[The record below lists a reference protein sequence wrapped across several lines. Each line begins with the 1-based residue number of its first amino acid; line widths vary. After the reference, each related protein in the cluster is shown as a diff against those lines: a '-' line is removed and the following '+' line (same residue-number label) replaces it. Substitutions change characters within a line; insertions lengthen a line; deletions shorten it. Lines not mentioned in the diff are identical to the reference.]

1 MKEWLAGLR
10 DKRAKAQILN
20 RINRLRMGNF
30 GDCRSVGRGVYELRA
45 HAGPGYRVYFGFLGA
60 AVVILLCGG
69 AKGTQSHD
77 IETAQRY
84 WKEVKHDA
92 PGKL

>member
-1 MKEWLAGLR
+1 
-10 DKRAKAQILN
+10 
-20 RINRLRMGNF
+20 
-30 GDCRSVGRGVYELRA
+30 
-45 HAGPGYRVYFGFLGA
+45 
-60 AVVILLCGG
+60 VILLCGG

-84 WKEVKHDA
+84 WKEVKDDA